1 MSLNASWRVFVLY
14 SSWWGHYLAGACF
27 CVEQYSPYYCVFCVL
42 YFSLNTLCIL
52 YCFTEL
58 INSQAQLAHVCVI
71 ALITG
76 LSYQNTHSRQICCCQ
91 LAPRQIRT
99 QRQIQIQRQKQR
111 YHGPL
116 LPKRTLSSDLLPTG
130 TTLQIGIPLH
140 SIAFLQHLRFCHI
153 VAKASSVLYVI
164 KEGLKKVENVHD
176 FLH

>member
-1 MSLNASWRVFVLY
+1 MSVFICCTIQYSLLCFLCVL
-14 SSWWGHYLAGACF
+14 CF
-27 CVEQYSPYYCVFCVL
+27 CMNTLFCV
-42 YFSLNTLCIL
+42 L

-76 LSYQNTHSRQICCCQ
+76 LSYQNAHCRRICCCQ

-99 QRQIQIQRQKQR
+99 QRQKQR

-116 LPKRTLSSDLLPTG
+116 LPKRTFSSDFFANWH
-130 TTLQIGIPLH
+130 QIGIPLH

-153 VAKASSVLYVI
+153 VFKASPVLYVI
-164 KEGLKKVENVHD
+164 KEGLKKVENFHD
-176 FLH
+176 FCH